1 MSKSIGYV
9 RVSSADQNS
18 ARQLDGVHLD
28 KVFEEKVSGGNR
40 EARAAL
46 RACLDY
52 LRDGDTLHVH
62 SIDRLA
68 RNLKDL
74 QDIVSDL
81 TGRGVAVQF
90 HKENLLFTGDNTD
103 PMQTLMFQ
111 MMGAF
116 AQFERD
122 LIRARQREGIAAAK
136 AAGKHLGRPA
146 TFTQEQARQIQE
158 RRSQGETVTT
168 LAKDFAVSR
177 QTIYTVLKDKAA

>member
-1 MSKSIGYV
+1 
-9 RVSSADQNS
+9 
-18 ARQLDGVHLD
+18 LDGVHLD
-28 KVFEEKVSGGNR
+28 KVFTEKVSGGNR

-46 RACLDY
+46 RSCLDY

-81 TGRGVAVQF
+81 TARGVAVRF
-90 HKENLLFTGDNTD
+90 HKESLLFTGDNTD

-136 AAGKHLGRPA
+136 AAGKHLGRPPA
-146 TFTQEQARQIQE
+146 FAPEQVRQIQE
-158 RRSQGETVTT
+158 RRTQGEAVTAI
-168 LAKDFAVSR
+168 AKDLGVSR
-177 QTIYTVLKDKAA
+177 QTVYTLLRDKAA